1 MDLLQ
6 REFSAQAVAMAT
18 GATAKQISDWCNQGQ
33 IVGQREP
40 LGRGHKRTFSF
51 FNVMEVAVA
60 LALMEIGVRAPADAF
75 RAAQGFAHAG
85 GSGEARWADSATEN
99 VRIPGLPYHYS
110 RMETFAF
117 VAGREC
123 LITTDPNVK
132 TAMDALGNVGGLLV
146 VNVSGVFADVMHRL
160 GLGHAEVLDALY
172 MGGNA

>member
-1 MDLLQ
+1 MDLLH
-6 REFSAQAVAMAT
+6 REFSAQTVAAAT

-75 RAAQGFAHAG
+75 RAAQVFAHAG
-85 GSGEARWADSATEN
+85 GSGEARWADSAAEKE
-99 VRIPGLPYHYS
+99 RIPGLPYHYS

-117 VAGREC
+117 VAGAEC
-123 LITTDPNVK
+123 LITTDQNV
-132 TAMDALGNVGGLLV
+132 TAAMQALGNASGLLV
-146 VNVSGVFADVMHRL
+146 VNVSLIFARVMRQL
-160 GLGHAEVLDALY
+160 GLEHAEVLDALY
-172 MGGNA
+172 TGGNP